1 MKRKLNLTS
10 LMDKAGIE
18 PLSVGVFLKNY
29 LEKQELSAS
38 KAAAK
43 MDCSQSTVSRLIKGD
58 SDLTVDMA
66 VRISKTFDIPVDALF
81 NYDAHY
87 KTWIAKKR
95 LQAA

>member
-18 PLSVGVFLKNY
+18 PLSVGVFLAQH
-29 LEKQELSAS
+29 LEKLELSAS

-58 SDLTVDMA
+58 SELTVEMA
-66 VRISKTFDIPVDALF
+66 VRISKAFGIPVEALF
-81 NYDAHY
+81 NYDAQY
-87 KTWIAKKR
+87 KTWVANK
-95 LQAA
+95 LLHAA